1 MATTNINLT
10 TKGKLFQFVTAI
22 WAFLR
27 GKRYVLLSGKKD
39 SGKSSLLKVLIGEK
53 VVDGEGDDSV
63 KAVKPALDIKINKM
77 NYLFYDTNGGGDA
90 NEEKEKLKDG
100 FEHKKYKD
108 KVADFY
114 LFDASK
120 YDERERTAIAAF
132 KKAREFKM
140 AVIGTH
146 RDKITT
152 ERKEVIEREVSEE
165 IKLPCKIFDFTQ
177 SPKAE
182 LEKFICE
189 AIQW

>member
-1 MATTNINLT
+1 MI
-10 TKGKLFQFVTAI
+10 QFVIPAVIVALGGGITAFL
-22 WAFLR
+22 AFLR
-27 GKRYVLLSGKKD
+27 AKRYVLLSGNKD

-63 KAVKPALDIKINKM
+63 KAVKPALNIKINKM
-77 NYLFYDTNGGGDA
+77 NYLFYDTSGGGDA
-90 NEEKEKLKDG
+90 NKEKEKVKDD

-120 YDERERTAIAAF
+120 YDERERKAIVAF
-132 KKAREFKM
+132 KKARKFQM

-146 RDKITT
+146 KDKITT

-165 IKLPCKIFDFTQ
+165 IKLTCKIFDFTQ

-189 AIQW
+189 VS